1 MTAPDPLSEMT
12 LKHKESYRGPKGTI
26 DDSLR
31 LTMWQNP
38 VGNIYSVTDDF
49 GSDHTVS
56 LLTTHGWIQLIEL
69 SAGSNTLAAHEAS
82 LRTWLQIQAP
92 PENEQSEEDQ

>member
-12 LKHKESYRGPKGTI
+12 LKHKEPHRGPRKPI
-26 DDSLR
+26 DESLH
-31 LTMWQNP
+31 LTVWQSP
-38 VGNIYSVTDDF
+38 VGNLYSVTDDF
-49 GSDHTVS
+49 GPDHTVS

-69 SAGSNTLAAHEAS
+69 SAKSNTLAAHEAS

-92 PENEQSEEDQ
+92 PENEQSEGDQ